1 MSIQNQYRIRVH
13 VDGTLG
19 TGSERAEVCGICF
32 RDNKTVATSVASL
45 ASSKVLHQGDVAT
58 TEMVTDTDHD
68 VKRYS
73 VLKDDEWVD
82 SQIRGLTED
91 PKTTHTS

>member
-13 VDGTLG
+13 VDGTFG

-32 RDNKTVATSVASL
+32 KNNKTVATSVASL

-73 VLKDDEWVD
+73 ISKDDE
-82 SQIRGLTED
+82 
-91 PKTTHTS
+91 